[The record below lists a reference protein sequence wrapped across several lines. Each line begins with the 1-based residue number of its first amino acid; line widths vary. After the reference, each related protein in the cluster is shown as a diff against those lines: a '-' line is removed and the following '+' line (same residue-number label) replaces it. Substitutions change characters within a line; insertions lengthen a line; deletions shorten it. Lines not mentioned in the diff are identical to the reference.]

1 MSSPVSC
8 EHSRPGRLIIY
19 SGPSGV
25 GKGTI
30 LKQLLDTDPQLWL
43 SVSVTTRQPRPG
55 ETDGVH
61 YHFISQEAYDR
72 LVKEDGMLEHAVYSS
87 ASYGTPRRPV
97 EEHLAAGCNVVL
109 EIDVY
114 KRQVKGY
121 LAVLARRRAV
131 DCYRRLA
138 GKPPAD
144 SLDREDLPEAD
155 SPPAEDFSRQ
165 SLDRQVLLEALG
177 ELGEPD
183 REILIRRYYLGQ
195 SAREIGRAVG
205 MRPNTVDKRVER
217 SLEKLRRQMR
227 AEE

>member
-72 LVKEDGMLEHAVYSS
+72 LVKEDGMCPDALMIFILPPSLEVLRHRLVDRNTESPEAVE
-87 ASYGTPRRPV
+87 RRMGAALQELEMAGRYDYQVVNDRLEDAV
-97 EEHLAAGCNVVL
+97 EEVRQILAK
-109 EIDVY
+109 ET
-114 KRQVKGY
+114 
-121 LAVLARRRAV
+121 
-131 DCYRRLA
+131 
-138 GKPPAD
+138 
-144 SLDREDLPEAD
+144 
-155 SPPAEDFSRQ
+155 
-165 SLDRQVLLEALG
+165 
-177 ELGEPD
+177 
-183 REILIRRYYLGQ
+183 
-195 SAREIGRAVG
+195 GR
-205 MRPNTVDKRVER
+205 K
-217 SLEKLRRQMR
+217 S
-227 AEE
+227 

>member
-30 LKQLLDTDPQLWL
+30 LKQLLDTDP
-43 SVSVTTRQPRPG
+43 QPRPG

-109 EIDVY
+109 EIDVQGAF
-114 KRQVKGY
+114 QVKEKCPDA
-121 LAVLARRRAV
+121 LMIFILPPSLEVLRHRLV
-131 DCYRRLA
+131 DRNTE
-138 GKPPAD
+138 
-144 SLDREDLPEAD
+144 SPEA
-155 SPPAEDFSRQ
+155 
-165 SLDRQVLLEALG
+165 
-177 ELGEPD
+177 
-183 REILIRRYYLGQ
+183 
-195 SAREIGRAVG
+195 
-205 MRPNTVDKRVER
+205 VER
-217 SLEKLRRQMR
+217 RMGAALQELEMAGRYDYQVVNDRLEDAVEEVRQILAKETGR
-227 AEE
+227 KS

>member
-109 EIDVY
+109 EIDVQGAF
-114 KRQVKGY
+114 QVKEKCPDA
-121 LAVLARRRAV
+121 LMIFILPPSLEVLRHRLV
-131 DCYRRLA
+131 DRNTE
-138 GKPPAD
+138 
-144 SLDREDLPEAD
+144 SPEA
-155 SPPAEDFSRQ
+155 
-165 SLDRQVLLEALG
+165 
-177 ELGEPD
+177 
-183 REILIRRYYLGQ
+183 
-195 SAREIGRAVG
+195 
-205 MRPNTVDKRVER
+205 VER
-217 SLEKLRRQMR
+217 RMGAALQELEMAGRYDYQVVNDRLEDAVEEVRQILAKETGR
-227 AEE
+227 KS